1 MRIHV
6 RLLST
11 VVATGALLV
20 GCGSSSGE
28 SLEDW
33 YSSGGEQS
41 IRALSD
47 TSSRV
52 NEVSVRPMDTW
63 GTACKELLAEVA
75 DAEELDAIPSKN
87 AKGFWKEA
95 LTSFKDG
102 GDECVA
108 GADAD
113 DQARASAGIREVQK
127 GIGRLASTTSMI
139 ANDLKSE

>member
-33 YSSGGEQS
+33 YSSGGEKS
-41 IRALSD
+41 IKALSEA
-47 TSSRV
+47 SSRV

-63 GTACKELLAEVA
+63 GAACKELLTEVA
-75 DAEELDAIPSKN
+75 EAEELDAIPSEN
-87 AKGFWKEA
+87 AEGFWKEA
-95 LTSFKDG
+95 LTLFEDG
-102 GDECVA
+102 GNECVA
-108 GADAD
+108 GAEAD
-113 DQARASAGIREVQK
+113 DQPRASAGIREVQK
-127 GIGRLASTTSMI
+127 GIGRLSSTTSMI
-139 ANDLKSE
+139 AGDLKAE